1 MNFLFIKESWK
12 KCHGLHTTVFN
23 IDKMVVC
30 VTQNPK
36 WIQICLAH
44 MMLRM
49 EAGWS
54 SSRSCCIH
62 DCAVKS
68 SARLQFHS
76 WRVKH
81 FFDSNWSGFQSTSE
95 RCVYSHCQTLNPLYV
110 LQHQYD
116 SSQLCAHTCIL
127 HGPHSPELWL
137 SEDQLSIS
145 ASSCSPHLNFLFVV
159 LARTP

>member
-23 IDKMVVC
+23 IDNMVVC

-44 MMLRM
+44 MMLLI

-54 SSRSCCIH
+54 SSRSCCTH

-95 RCVYSHCQTLNPLYV
+95 RCVYSHCQALNPLC
-110 LQHQYD
+110 
-116 SSQLCAHTCIL
+116 SSPPVCFNPVVCAHL
-127 HGPHSPELWL
+127 YSPWPSL
-137 SEDQLSIS
+137 SGVMAPRGS
-145 ASSCSPHLNFLFVV
+145 AVTFSFYLLTALKLPLCR
-159 LARTP
+159 AC